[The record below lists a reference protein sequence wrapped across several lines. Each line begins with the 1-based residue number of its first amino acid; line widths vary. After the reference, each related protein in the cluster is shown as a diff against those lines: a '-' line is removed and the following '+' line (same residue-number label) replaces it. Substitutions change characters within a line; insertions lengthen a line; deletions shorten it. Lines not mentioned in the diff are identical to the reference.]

1 MEGFGGRGGAKLPR
15 KFCSTFVGI
24 FSSEICRDICWDFAG
39 TEGWTTFDRALH
51 RQEEEELALA
61 GAYALKDT

>member
-1 MEGFGGRGGAKLPR
+1 MPR

-24 FSSEICRDICWDFAG
+24 FSSEICRDICWGFAG
-39 TEGWTTFDRALH
+39 TESEGWTTFDRALH

>member
-1 MEGFGGRGGAKLPR
+1 M
-15 KFCSTFVGI
+15 GI